1 MLMHT
6 RLLLLLLLSCVVVLA
21 GIGLSR
27 HNATQIQLPIE
38 ESVPSLA
45 EQSTSATPH
54 TSPST
59 AIESFSFFAKTDGTV
74 EALMQRM
81 HESAEITYV
90 SKEYPT
96 LGSFLESLQGIR
108 NANGKYWMLSINGIR
123 SSVGMSQAEV
133 VAGDTIVWTY
143 E

>member
-1 MLMHT
+1 MRTKFLF
-6 RLLLLLLLSCVVVLA
+6 LILLSWAVVLVS
-21 GIGLSR
+21 IGLSGY
-27 HNATQIQLPIE
+27 NNPQTQLPVE
-38 ESVPSLA
+38 VAVPSLV
-45 EQSTSATPH
+45 EQNTPATQD
-54 TSPST
+54 TSPDT
-59 AIESFSFFAKTDGTV
+59 ATEAFSFVAKTDGTV

-81 HESAEITYV
+81 RESAEVTYV

-96 LGSFLESLQGIR
+96 LGSFLESLQGTR